1 MYIIVTTVLG
11 VANGG
16 HDLSTYKA
24 FELCVTL
31 IYQHMMFML
40 SRATPELHTA
50 SPTSTT
56 IQQRRSGQLGLP
68 FRNGFISWVAV
79 PAFTEPGKCDVK
91 LFILHPGEM
100 AFVPFE
106 RQRRSPGGIG
116 LPHGPWSWS
125 YASKHRVRGLGRIAR
140 RAISEFLARRSSTTK
155 SHAPQHSTTE
165 AHDTSD
171 RARENTSRCPQMA
184 FKIPTSKEY
193 KIERLR
199 LCSGAP
205 EHRPLRLDNFSSTD
219 YHSIYSTT
227 SSSVHWQ
234 DTRKETLS
242 RRQAGQQNCQL
253 EAYFYS
259 RSCTS
264 TSVANVFKPPS
275 STQHIITTALRALAS
290 AERSYR
296 VRHATHSNR
305 RAISDRVVE
314 VLQ

>member
-16 HDLSTYKA
+16 HDLGTYKA

-125 YASKHRVRGLGRIAR
+125 YASKHRVRGA
-140 RAISEFLARRSSTTK
+140 AKQNASSST
-155 SHAPQHSTTE
+155 ALDQI
-165 AHDTSD
+165 
-171 RARENTSRCPQMA
+171 CQA

-275 STQHIITTALRALAS
+275 STQHIITAALRAFAS

-296 VRHATHSNR
+296 VRYATHSNR